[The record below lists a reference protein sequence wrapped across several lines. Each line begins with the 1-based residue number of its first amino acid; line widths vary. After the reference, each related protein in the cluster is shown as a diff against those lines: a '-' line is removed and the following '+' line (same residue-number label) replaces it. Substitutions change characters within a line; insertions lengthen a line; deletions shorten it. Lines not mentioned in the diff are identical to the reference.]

1 MKPRTHMS
9 ITRLS
14 TIALLTLS
22 IVAGALGGM
31 PAASAQD
38 ALASLTLDIYTCE
51 SRNDPIDPTESLIDQ
66 CRLGTE
72 DIPFTLE
79 KISSQDGSAM
89 ASTGTGGAPATIS
102 FTQLTPGDYRL
113 TQQTPGTIA
122 LSYIAQCTS
131 SVRTFDYPFFPF
143 AIVELGGRLN
153 IHLLPGEQLSC
164 DWYNVR
170 AEPEAAAAL
179 TITAYSCSGD
189 VIGPGLCDLA
199 PNVEFALTDSA
210 GTVEHLMTGANG
222 IATFDGSGAYH
233 LEAISTLENRE
244 FCGFDP
250 HTTTAGADLTLDP
263 ATPLAIDAYYCYPGA

>member
-9 ITRLS
+9 IIRLS

-38 ALASLTLDIYTCE
+38 APASLTLDIYTCE

-113 TQQTPGTIA
+113 TQQTPATIA

-131 SVRTFDYPFFPF
+131 SVRIFDYPFFPF
-143 AIVELGGRLN
+143 AIVEPGGRLN

-164 DWYNVR
+164 DWYNVQS
-170 AEPEAAAAL
+170 EPEAAAAL

-199 PNVEFALTDSA
+199 PAVEFALTDSS
-210 GTVEHLMTGANG
+210 GTVEHLTTDANG
-222 IATFDGSGAYH
+222 IATFDESGTYH

-250 HTTTAGADLTLDP
+250 HTPTSGADLTLDP
-263 ATPLAIDAYYCYPGA
+263 SVPFALDAYYCYPGA